1 MVVINVNE
9 QNSELL
15 SSWPTWFG
23 CNRAVEAA
31 SKELLV
37 CAVYGPVYE
46 KGAPI
51 DLTQYT
57 VNDIIVRR
65 WVPFRNRESKEY
77 KDK

>member
-1 MVVINVNE
+1 VINVNG

-23 CNRAVEAA
+23 CNRAVEAV

-37 CAVYGPVYE
+37 CAVHGPTYE
-46 KGAPI
+46 KEALI

-57 VNDIIVRR
+57 VNDIIIRR
-65 WVPFRNRESKEY
+65 WVPFRNRESQKYE
-77 KDK
+77 DK